1 MGVISKLI
9 DVILNL
15 DKYLG
20 LIIQNYGVLTYL
32 ILFLVVFF
40 ETALVLTPFLPGDSL
55 LFITGAFAAAGALN
69 LWLLVFLLIIAAVLG
84 DTVNYWIGSF
94 FGEMVFMKSRL
105 FKQEYLDRTKE
116 FYDRHGGKTVVL
128 ARFIPIIRTF
138 APFVAG
144 ISRMNYFN
152 FLFCNVIGGVLWVMC
167 FMLAGYYFGGIG
179 LVKENLTLIVFGVI
193 FVSFIPMIAVVLK
206 KNKDKLKTAVNKE
219 YFYLLLLCIVS
230 LAVFIIIAVGVVN
243 DSWIAA
249 LDNLVYGMVKEL
261 WNPAV
266 TPLMSAFTHIADTL
280 PILVMAI
287 LLFLFLMLKRRKY
300 SAVLFAASMIM
311 GLLLKEGLKYALMR
325 ERPEGGLI
333 PAVGYSFPSGHATMS
348 MIFFFLIIYLFKNEF
363 RHVFLKGLFVLAFSL
378 LVIMIAMS
386 RIYLG
391 VHWLSDVIAGIALGL
406 FCVSFF
412 MVVTRFV
419 RGAFTGKKRAE

>member
-128 ARFIPIIRTF
+128 ARFVPIIRTF

-152 FLFCNVIGGVLWVMC
+152 FLFSNVIGGVLWVM
-167 FMLAGYYFGGIG
+167 
-179 LVKENLTLIVFGVI
+179 
-193 FVSFIPMIAVVLK
+193 
-206 KNKDKLKTAVNKE
+206 
-219 YFYLLLLCIVS
+219 
-230 LAVFIIIAVGVVN
+230 
-243 DSWIAA
+243 
-249 LDNLVYGMVKEL
+249 
-261 WNPAV
+261 
-266 TPLMSAFTHIADTL
+266 
-280 PILVMAI
+280 
-287 LLFLFLMLKRRKY
+287 
-300 SAVLFAASMIM
+300 
-311 GLLLKEGLKYALMR
+311 
-325 ERPEGGLI
+325 
-333 PAVGYSFPSGHATMS
+333 
-348 MIFFFLIIYLFKNEF
+348 
-363 RHVFLKGLFVLAFSL
+363 
-378 LVIMIAMS
+378 
-386 RIYLG
+386 
-391 VHWLSDVIAGIALGL
+391 
-406 FCVSFF
+406 
-412 MVVTRFV
+412 
-419 RGAFTGKKRAE
+419 